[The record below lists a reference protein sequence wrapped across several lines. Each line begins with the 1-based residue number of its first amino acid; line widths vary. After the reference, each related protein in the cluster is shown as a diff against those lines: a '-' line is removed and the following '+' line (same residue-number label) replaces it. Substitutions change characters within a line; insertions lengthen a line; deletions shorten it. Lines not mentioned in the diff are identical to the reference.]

1 MSTLPP
7 GQHMARV
14 TVSEERW
21 LAFRALAIRRKR
33 SVAAYLGHLVQKELR
48 RAEGVEWR
56 RSLRAD
62 QQVENTSEPEEDEV
76 DENWI
81 PPWRSRAV
89 DDGER

>member
-62 QQVENTSEPEEDEV
+62 QQVEDTPEPEEDEV
-76 DENWI
+76 DESWV
-81 PPWRSRAV
+81 PPWEV
-89 DDGER
+89 

>member
-7 GQHMARV
+7 DQHMARV

-56 RSLRAD
+56 RSLR
-62 QQVENTSEPEEDEV
+62 V
-76 DENWI
+76 DEQLEHDPEPDSDDVDESWV
-81 PPWRSRAV
+81 PPWEV
-89 DDGER
+89 

>member
-1 MSTLPP
+1 MSSLSP

-21 LAFRALAIRRKR
+21 LEFRALAIRTKR
-33 SVAAYLGHLVQKELR
+33 SVAAYLRHLVQKELR

-62 QQVENTSEPEEDEV
+62 QQIEDDPEPDSDEV
-76 DENWI
+76 DESWI
-81 PPWRSRAV
+81 PPWEV
-89 DDGER
+89 